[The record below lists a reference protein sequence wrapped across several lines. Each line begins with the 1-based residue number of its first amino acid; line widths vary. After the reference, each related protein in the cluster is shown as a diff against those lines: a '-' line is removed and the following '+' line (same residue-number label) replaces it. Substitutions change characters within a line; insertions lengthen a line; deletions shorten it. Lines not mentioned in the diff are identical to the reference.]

1 MKKKRKRTEFS
12 KRLAVWAAGMATSS
26 AALSFALAFLG
37 RETASEVTT
46 TIFTA
51 CVGYLVTYAAKS
63 YGEKASRNKYGLDE
77 NGNTK
82 EK

>member
-1 MKKKRKRTEFS
+1 MKKKRKKGEFS
-12 KRLAVWAAGMATSS
+12 KRLAMWAAFMATMSVV
-26 AALSFALAFLG
+26 LSFCLAFLG
-37 RETASEVTT
+37 KEIPSEVTA

-77 NGNTK
+77 NGNPK